1 MAKKRMFSLDVVDTD
16 KFLDTPI
23 TAQALYFHLGMRA
36 DDDGFVSSPKKICA
50 MIGSRADDLKV
61 LISKGYL
68 IPFESGVVVISDWN
82 INNYIQKDRYTPTR
96 HQKEKMQLNKT
107 NSVYSLPMHTECTQD
122 VSKLDTHSIQDVSN
136 LDTQIRLD
144 KNSIDKNNRE
154 SKKTTRFIPPT
165 LEEVTE
171 YCNEKGYTISPQ
183 QFIDFY
189 ESKGWLVG
197 KNKMKD
203 WKAAVRTWVSRQQS
217 GSSCTGATNNR
228 FNNFHQRENNLT
240 DKELEMMLMDNN
252 K

>member
-96 HQKEKMQLNKT
+96 HQKEKAQLNET
-107 NSVYSLPMHTECTQD
+107 NSVYSLPMYTECT
-122 VSKLDTHSIQDVSN
+122 QDVSN

-144 KNSIDKNNRE
+144 KNSIDKNNKE
-154 SKKTTRFIPPT
+154 GKKTTRFISPT

-171 YCNEKGYTISPQ
+171 YCNEKGYAISPQ

-189 ESKGWLVG
+189 ESKGWMVG

-203 WKAAVRTWVSRQQS
+203 WKAAVRTWGNRQQS
-217 GSSCTGATNNR
+217 GSSCTSATNNR
-228 FNNFHQRENNLT
+228 FNNFHQRKNNMK
-240 DKELEMMLMDNN
+240 DEELERLFTDNN
-252 K
+252 RKE